1 MSSPISFPATM
12 TRMLAAV
19 AMLAAGSGA
28 LASARAQLS
37 LADAI
42 GRADHAA
49 YGNRVAAANA
59 GARSAAALVPLKG
72 ILPSVRFEAGYV
84 RTTDPTGV
92 FGTTLRQR
100 TITQANFDPQRL
112 NHPAA
117 VGNFQSG
124 VVVEQPLFNA
134 DAWIGRRAAVHAAD
148 ASRASEEW
156 TRFSTR
162 VDVVQAYYGAILAS
176 ERVSTLR
183 AATRAA
189 GAHLSQAQSMV
200 RQGLVSKSDA
210 LLASVRASDIDAQ
223 LAEAEG
229 AAASSLRQLAVL
241 LGRDGRDPPPLALP
255 ATLPS
260 GDRIRAVVASDTG
273 GITPAPRA
281 DVRAASRESD
291 AARADALR
299 ARSTYLP
306 RLNSF
311 ARYDWNSSDRPY
323 AGDRNWT
330 VGIVASWDIFS
341 GASDVGDVQASA
353 GRAAAAQA
361 QEEAA
366 SANAR
371 LDLEQSRTS
380 LEVAL
385 TRLSIAERATMQGA
399 EAHRIVGR
407 KYEGGLASVAEL
419 LDAQATELQT
429 TLALSQAKW
438 SAIVAAATRLRALGL
453 DPAALTALDDSG
465 AVADAVPASSVTRAL
480 SVTSAS
486 PIGDRDAPPDSSRT
500 P

>member
-1 MSSPISFPATM
+1 MSSPTTFPASM
-12 TRMLAAV
+12 KRMLAAV
-19 AMLAAGSGA
+19 AMLAAGSGTPA
-28 LASARAQLS
+28 CARAQLS

-49 YGNRVAAANA
+49 SSNRIAAANA
-59 GARSAAALVPLKG
+59 GARSAATLVPLKG
-72 ILPSVRFEAGYV
+72 ILPTVRFEAGYV
-84 RTTDPTGV
+84 RTTDPIGV

-112 NHPAA
+112 NYPAA
-117 VGNFQSG
+117 VSNFQSG
-124 VVVEQPLFNA
+124 IVVEQPLFNA

-148 ASRASEEW
+148 ASHASEEW

-162 VDVVQAYYGAILAS
+162 IDVVQAYYAAVLAS

-183 AATRAA
+183 AAARAA

-200 RQGLVSKSDA
+200 RQGLVTKSDA

-229 AAASSLRQLAVL
+229 AAASSRRQLAVL
-241 LGRDGRDPPPLALP
+241 LGSDGRDPPQPTELP

-273 GITPAPRA
+273 VITAAPRA

-330 VGIVASWDIFS
+330 LGIMVSWNIFS
-341 GASDVGDVQASA
+341 GASDLGDVQASA

-361 QEEAA
+361 QEDATR
-366 SANAR
+366 ANAQ
-371 LDLEQSRTS
+371 LDVEQSRTS

-385 TRLSIAERATMQGA
+385 TRLSIAERATMQSA

-438 SAIVAAATRLRALGL
+438 STIVSAATRLRALGL
-453 DPAALTALDDSG
+453 DPAALTALDDAG
-465 AVADAVPASSVTRAL
+465 AVATAVPIS
-480 SVTSAS
+480 SAS
-486 PIGDRDAPPDSSRT
+486 PAPPIGDRDAPPDSSRT